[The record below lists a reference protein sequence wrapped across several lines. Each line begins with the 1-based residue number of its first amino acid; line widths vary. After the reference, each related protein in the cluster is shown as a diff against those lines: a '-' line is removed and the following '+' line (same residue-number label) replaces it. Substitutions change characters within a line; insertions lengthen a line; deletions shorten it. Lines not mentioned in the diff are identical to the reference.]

1 MIQPEVIELDRLM
14 RLCGVTP
21 GKAAERSGVSES
33 NWRRWRLGVVPSL
46 DRFRK
51 FRVAV
56 IDIAVER
63 GILEVGCHSLAMV
76 LLIDMAGSEVVG

>member
-21 GKAAERSGVSES
+21 GKAAEKAGIAES
-33 NWRRWRLGVVPSL
+33 NWRRWRLGVVPS
-46 DRFRK
+46 DSRFRK

-63 GILEVGCHSLAMV
+63 GILEMGCHSLSMA